1 MWRTSLGRVAEID
14 DLPQRRLGDLEP
26 RPHREV
32 EQRSQ
37 SLRFIDVL
45 DAEPSVDEDQPV
57 RAFDQEAVAAHRR
70 GRQRAACAAKEFPA
84 RRT

>member
-26 RPHREV
+26 RP